1 MRSKTAVSLAVRFY
15 RPVAAPKNFA
25 KGTLVQALPKSYE
38 LPWLQPGVDGTKE
51 PGFSP
56 TVSTLLRRPFLGQD
70 MSMTIAFANT
80 DAEIQRCY
88 EVMSQLRPH
97 IEREDFLPRVRRQ
110 MDSFGFRLTY
120 IKDDDEVKA
129 VAGIRVS
136 EWLHGGKY
144 LEIDD
149 LVAKDGD
156 RSKGYGGQL
165 FDWIVD
171 LARKESCNQVRLLSG
186 VQRFDA
192 HRFYL
197 KKRMNIE
204 AHYFNLQL

>member
-1 MRSKTAVSLAVRFY
+1 
-15 RPVAAPKNFA
+15 
-25 KGTLVQALPKSYE
+25 
-38 LPWLQPGVDGTKE
+38 
-51 PGFSP
+51 
-56 TVSTLLRRPFLGQD
+56 
-70 MSMTIAFANT
+70 MTITFATT
-80 DAEIQRCY
+80 DDEINACY
-88 EVMSQLRPH
+88 DVMSQLRPH
-97 IEREDFLPRVRRQ
+97 VAREDFLPRVRR
-110 MDSFGFRLTY
+110 MGNDFGFRVAY
-120 IKDDDEVKA
+120 VKDDDEVKA

-156 RSKGYGGQL
+156 RSKGYGGKL
-165 FDWIVD
+165 FDWIID
-171 LARKESCNQVRLLSG
+171 LARSENCQHVRLLSG

-204 AHYFNLQL
+204 AHYFTISL

>member
-1 MRSKTAVSLAVRFY
+1 MIK
-15 RPVAAPKNFA
+15 FA
-25 KGTLVQALPKSYE
+25 
-38 LPWLQPGVDGTKE
+38 D
-51 PGFSP
+51 
-56 TVSTLLRRPFLGQD
+56 
-70 MSMTIAFANT
+70 T
-80 DAEIQRCY
+80 DEEIEECY

-97 IEREDFLPRVRRQ
+97 LKREEFVPRVRRQ
-110 MDSFGFRLTY
+110 MDDFSFRLPY
-120 IKDDDEVKA
+120 LKDGNEVKA

-149 LVAKDGD
+149 LVAKDSD
-156 RSKGYGGQL
+156 RSKGYGGEL

-171 LARKESCNQVRLLSG
+171 LARAEDCAHVRLLSG

-197 KKRMNIE
+197 RKRMNIE
-204 AHYFNLQL
+204 AHYFNLVLS

>member
-1 MRSKTAVSLAVRFY
+1 MIK
-15 RPVAAPKNFA
+15 FA
-25 KGTLVQALPKSYE
+25 
-38 LPWLQPGVDGTKE
+38 D
-51 PGFSP
+51 
-56 TVSTLLRRPFLGQD
+56 
-70 MSMTIAFANT
+70 T
-80 DAEIQRCY
+80 DEEIEECY

-97 IEREDFLPRVRRQ
+97 LTREEFVPRVRRQ
-110 MDSFGFRLTY
+110 MDDFSFRLPY
-120 IKDDDEVKA
+120 LKDGNEVKA

-149 LVAKDGD
+149 LVAKDSD
-156 RSKGYGGQL
+156 RSKGYGGEL

-171 LARKESCNQVRLLSG
+171 LARAEDCAHVRLLSG

-197 KKRMNIE
+197 RKRMNIE
-204 AHYFNLQL
+204 AHYFNLVLS